1 MAEPLPPLTHHEILS
16 LVGPFTQR
24 GRRVDLAASDRLQRR
39 LHFVP
44 IDRPAVEG
52 GLPALRETL
61 SLDLSFPGRHLL
73 VRELRGLDGL
83 CATLQT
89 EGDDLAAMLSHIDAV
104 PAERQLRCG
113 PGLAIA
119 FGQRIVAGAAAPE
132 LLLREAF
139 ARLPMLTLEMKLTGV
154 RGFPAEIEIRP
165 VEGVPLTLPRDLL
178 SVLGSPWTELGA
190 LQHSWQSNIAV
201 RGDGRRRSDDAEAR
215 FMLTVQHLQRT
226 LAEPPA
232 HFNQRHRAA
241 RWGVTVR
248 EMLPL
253 GIGLLIVGT
262 ALLFRRE
269 GAEQPRLLA
278 LLANVAPPLMMALF
292 FMRREMPRI
301 GLPRPPPRLPA
312 DAWRPPT

>member
-1 MAEPLPPLTHHEILS
+1 MAEQLPPLTHHEILT

-39 LHFVP
+39 LDFVP
-44 IDRPAVEG
+44 VDRPALEG
-52 GLPALRETL
+52 RLPALRETL

-73 VRELRGLDGL
+73 LRELRSSDGL
-83 CATLQT
+83 CATLQA
-89 EGDDLAAMLSHIDAV
+89 EGDDLAALLARIESV

-119 FGQRIVAGAAAPE
+119 FGQRVVPGATAPE
-132 LLLREAF
+132 LLLREAV
-139 ARLPMLTLEMKLTGV
+139 AWLPTLTLEMKLTGV
-154 RGFPAEIEIRP
+154 RGFPAEIEVRP
-165 VEGVPLTLPRDLL
+165 AEGVSLALPRDLL
-178 SVLGSPWTELGA
+178 AVLGSPWTELSP
-190 LQHSWQSNIAV
+190 LQRSWQSNIAV
-201 RGDGRRRSDDAEAR
+201 RGDGLKRSEDAEAR

-232 HFNQRHRAA
+232 RFNQRHRVA
-241 RWGVTVR
+241 RWAVTVR

-253 GIGLLIVGT
+253 SIGLVIVGV

-278 LLANVAPPLMMALF
+278 LLANVTPPLLMALF